1 MGHAF
6 IATLLFSLSLMEY
19 QVLASD
25 GLWDVLN
32 GQEVAD
38 AVAAFSQRAAHRAN
52 NANANPVNEGRE
64 GNNSGGGE
72 RGSNSGNGNGNGAS
86 SGSGKSGEDNSSS
99 SSSND
104 ESANAAE
111 QGESELET
119 LAEELVRLALR
130 LGSADNITVA
140 VVRFEYE

>member
-1 MGHAF
+1 
-6 IATLLFSLSLMEY
+6 
-19 QVLASD
+19 VLASD

-52 NANANPVNEGRE
+52 IAAGEEGRE
-64 GNNSGGGE
+64 GMISSSSSGGGGGG
-72 RGSNSGNGNGNGAS
+72 GSNNDHEGNGNGNGNGHDVDDRET
-86 SGSGKSGEDNSSS
+86 GSHDQN
-99 SSSND
+99 
-104 ESANAAE
+104 ANASE

-140 VVRFEYE
+140 IIRFEYE

>member
-1 MGHAF
+1 M
-6 IATLLFSLSLMEY
+6 
-19 QVLASD
+19 LASD

-52 NANANPVNEGRE
+52 HDNGNAVNEGRE
-64 GNNSGGGE
+64 GAGSSGGG
-72 RGSNSGNGNGNGAS
+72 GNNGNGNGNGNGAS
-86 SGSGKSGEDNSSS
+86 SGSGKSGEDSSSSS